1 MYQVRWLPSALNE
14 FADQWI
20 RATFRRASS
29 DHFSHLGGRTKAR
42 RGEPVEEGESRPK
55 GRRITFVPPLA
66 LTFRVG
72 SDEGTVTI
80 VHVRVFRRRQS

>member
-1 MYQVRWLPSALNE
+1 MYQVRWLQSALDE
-14 FADQWI
+14 LADQWI
-20 RATFRRASS
+20 RATSEERQAIASATYAVERRLAE
-29 DHFSHLGGRTKAR
+29 D
-42 RGEPVEEGESRPK
+42 PVEEGESRPK

-72 SDEGTVTI
+72 PDEGTVTI